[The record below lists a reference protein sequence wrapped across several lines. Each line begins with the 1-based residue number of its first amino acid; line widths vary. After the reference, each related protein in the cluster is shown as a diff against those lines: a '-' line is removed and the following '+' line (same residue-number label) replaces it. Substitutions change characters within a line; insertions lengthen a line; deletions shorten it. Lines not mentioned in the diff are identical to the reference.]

1 MENSTN
7 CSVSTIG
14 NLTNSLKKLANHVQS
29 GSSTK
34 ERHIK
39 EATKILDQMY
49 EICHKTIPGSLPL
62 NVEFKA
68 GHRTPSDELE
78 SKYRK
83 FLQVS
88 KRYYIINR
96 I

>member
-7 CSVSTIG
+7 CSVSAIR
-14 NLTNSLKKLANHVQS
+14 NLTNSLTKFVNHVQS

-49 EICHKTIPGSLPL
+49 EICHKTRPGVFL
-62 NVEFKA
+62 NVELKA
-68 GHRTPSDELE
+68 GYRAPSDELE
-78 SKYRK
+78 SEYRM
-83 FLQVS
+83 FLEVS
-88 KRYYIINR
+88 TRY
-96 I
+96 